1 MTLLVSDR
9 RGRVTEHHPA
19 PTPPTWGE
27 LINRVIRTVE
37 VSAAA
42 EAKASLSGA
51 IGMSNPN
58 GARQQAAYRH
68 WERVGEV
75 MNATRS
81 VARLVGKVPLV
92 ARQAMISD
100 SGAMVYEASDLLPAH
115 EWIRGFGSGVGGQA
129 ELAERFASELFVG
142 GEAVIIGWN
151 DENYGGQWRALSP
164 LALQLRTPGWVTI
177 EDGSREPLRL
187 TTDEIVWGHCRESK
201 LGRESGLPW
210 SGVMAAA
217 HVCDTIM
224 CLDRLLGVIAQV
236 NLSPGLLLVPAEVQP
251 PPVATAPD
259 GTQKVPSL
267 LEWFTNSLDK
277 AITSAVEHPRTSA
290 ELVPTVATVPGERAG
305 EFRHL
310 TFERKYDER
319 VLQVRTIL
327 ADLLL
332 VFLDVEARA
341 VDGSLVESKYVNGEL
356 VRRSLVDSYIAPYC
370 ARFAALA
377 TGFLQQ
383 YLQLIGLAWE
393 NQVVRPDE
401 TALEPPPDSEVVL
414 AAVDAGIIGP
424 HGARSFFRFPEE
436 WAPATSTAVPVEV
449 AAPVDTPVEAPSA
462 VDANVTAAATKPDLS
477 KRAAMV
483 CLRMPTEIPPA
494 PLPKGMHLGVEL
506 PTGWPTDLPEDAHI
520 TLAFLGDDVSDET
533 LAMVEG
539 AVARVSETSGPI
551 PLRFTHQSLLGPEGT
566 ALVWEVTSP
575 ELHELR
581 QRIVWE
587 LNRDGISWSDQYAF
601 RPHMTLRY
609 LEPGEEKPSTGPID
623 PTDVLVSS
631 GICVA
636 AAWQA
641 PDEWRCWPFG
651 LAPHRYTVHAAATKP
666 TQDER
671 SIARPLRSINDADR
685 RLTADIAVAIST
697 AATEAARAVVRRGRD
712 QARKRGAP
720 LEHVDPTSLVALGI
734 DVEDVVART
743 VADRSTALR
752 QRVEIAQRKV
762 LGALAALGAAQID
775 PADLD
780 EWITSALS
788 GFDAATRSAIA
799 AALEDLGPDEDLA
812 TVEPDESIVRTIASL
827 AGGGSGVLAF
837 VAGLVGSRI
846 VASGLESAGVTP
858 RWQWVHSGNPN
869 DFPPHADLD
878 GVEFASWDDPVLDS
892 AGSGFEWV
900 GEAFSPTNGPSGPDH
915 NGCGCVAVLV
925 EGGSP

>member
-27 LINRVIRTVE
+27 LLNRVIRTVE

-115 EWIRGFGSGVGGQA
+115 EWIRGFGTGVGGQA

-356 VRRSLVDSYIAPYC
+356 VRRSLVDSYITPYC

-436 WAPATSTAVPVEV
+436 WAPEAATAVPAEV
-449 AAPVDTPVEAPSA
+449 DAPVDAPAEAPGA
-462 VDANVTAAATKPDLS
+462 VDANVAAAATNPDLS
-477 KRAAMV
+477 KRAAM
-483 CLRMPTEIPPA
+483 
-494 PLPKGMHLGVEL
+494 G
-506 PTGWPTDLPEDAHI
+506 
-520 TLAFLGDDVSDET
+520 
-533 LAMVEG
+533 
-539 AVARVSETSGPI
+539 
-551 PLRFTHQSLLGPEGT
+551 
-566 ALVWEVTSP
+566 
-575 ELHELR
+575 
-581 QRIVWE
+581 
-587 LNRDGISWSDQYAF
+587 
-601 RPHMTLRY
+601 
-609 LEPGEEKPSTGPID
+609 
-623 PTDVLVSS
+623 
-631 GICVA
+631 
-636 AAWQA
+636 
-641 PDEWRCWPFG
+641 
-651 LAPHRYTVHAAATKP
+651 TVHAAATRP

-685 RLTADIAVAIST
+685 RLAADIAVAIST

-720 LEHVDPTSLVALGI
+720 LEHVDSTSLVALGI

-799 AALEDLGPDEDLA
+799 AALEELGPDEDLA

-858 RWQWVHSGNPN
+858 HWQWVHSGNPN